1 MKKTVTIEIDI
12 DTDCPGVTAAH
23 IPSFNGTK
31 CKVDIRQDIKNIGL
45 GVDSQVI
52 AAYTAHELGHILG
65 YICELPGNLADP
77 RMLSGQMNASEL
89 PHQQLVM
96 NSEREAW
103 DLAEEMFK
111 VKQVRQLALRTYEGT
126 NVHRWTRPVFDRDTS
141 ITRIERKT
149 S

>member
-1 MKKTVTIEIDI
+1 MKKKITIEIDI

-23 IPSFNGTK
+23 IPNFNGTM
-31 CKVDIRQDIKNIGL
+31 CRVDIRQDIGNIGM
-45 GVDSQVI
+45 GADSQVI

-65 YICELPGNLADP
+65 YICELPGNLSDP
-77 RMLSGQMNASEL
+77 RMLSGRMNATEL

-96 NSEREAW
+96 NSEKEAW

-111 VKQVRQLALRTYEGT
+111 IRQVRQLALRTYEGT
-126 NVHRWTRPVFDRDTS
+126 NAHHWTRPVFDWATG

-149 S
+149 